1 MKDIGQKKREALD
14 KAGGNRYKTDFDLQR
29 DVYDKICPGGVKNFN
44 YDLDVH
50 TYSVKGERAP
60 VEEKTPEQLAD
71 HAFRNYVYEL
81 SFQEVEKI
89 QRDVHKK
96 RILEAKQRAQQ
107 AKLNPKPKAPK
118 PIKKNEDDEYDEEQN
133 DEEDDMSKTGSE
145 ELSDEDEEEE
155 EEDELTTI
163 KFDFRDEWIEQ
174 QKYVKHMEQA
184 NFLWDQFTSGNT
196 LQRLK
201 K

>member
-1 MKDIGQKKREALD
+1 
-14 KAGGNRYKTDFDLQR
+14 
-29 DVYDKICPGGVKNFN
+29 
-44 YDLDVH
+44 
-50 TYSVKGERAP
+50 
-60 VEEKTPEQLAD
+60 
-71 HAFRNYVYEL
+71 
-81 SFQEVEKI
+81 
-89 QRDVHKK
+89 
-96 RILEAKQRAQQ
+96 
-107 AKLNPKPKAPK
+107 
-118 PIKKNEDDEYDEEQN
+118 
-133 DEEDDMSKTGSE
+133 MSKTGSD

-174 QKYVKHMEQA
+174 QKYVKYMEQA